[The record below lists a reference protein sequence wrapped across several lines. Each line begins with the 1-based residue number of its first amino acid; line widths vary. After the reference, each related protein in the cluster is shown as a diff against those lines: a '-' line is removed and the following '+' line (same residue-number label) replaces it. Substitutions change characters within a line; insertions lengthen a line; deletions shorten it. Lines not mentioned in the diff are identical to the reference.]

1 MLRRSLSA
9 QEEPWCSGGVV
20 ELSADACVVQVVAVA
35 TSFVAVTSHWEVVTR
50 SNFMDWPP
58 TVPLLLVEIHW
69 RSSISENF
77 GNLGLATTH
86 AVILLTW

>member
-1 MLRRSLSA
+1 MLRGSRRALCGRVCRPGCRECDTSL
-9 QEEPWCSGGVV
+9 
-20 ELSADACVVQVVAVA
+20 
-35 TSFVAVTSHWEVVTR
+35 VAVTSLEVVTR
-50 SNFMDWPP
+50 NNLVPFMDLPP

-86 AVILLTW
+86 AVILLTWRD

>member
-1 MLRRSLSA
+1 MLRGSRRALCGRVCRPGCRECDTSL
-9 QEEPWCSGGVV
+9 
-20 ELSADACVVQVVAVA
+20 
-35 TSFVAVTSHWEVVTR
+35 VAVTSHWEVVTR